1 MTLHVLQTKL
11 RHVLP
16 EKLKLRRSSH
26 SETDY
31 SSITNHENA
40 TAGNSISLL
49 LATRILQPSGLSASS
64 FSAMMDRSHFI
75 SFHLDFWWS
84 SGRPWPRKGA
94 KGKTQSQYPPTHTP
108 LAAESPLLTPFS
120 PYFFYHVTRFL
131 LCAIPGPCMRPPPLG
146 FLDDLNWRWG
156 RFQRCGLG
164 LKLSCDEKRIGN

>member
-26 SETDY
+26 SEVDY

-64 FSAMMDRSHFI
+64 FSAMMIDPISFLFI
-75 SFHLDFWWS
+75 STFGDLREDHGHERERRGRHNHSIHPLTHPLRRNLPYSHHLAPYSFTTWQ
-84 SGRPWPRKGA
+84 PA
-94 KGKTQSQYPPTHTP
+94 FCFVQSLVPVCAP
-108 LAAESPLLTPFS
+108 LP
-120 PYFFYHVTRFL
+120 
-131 LCAIPGPCMRPPPLG
+131 
-146 FLDDLNWRWG
+146 
-156 RFQRCGLG
+156 
-164 LKLSCDEKRIGN
+164 